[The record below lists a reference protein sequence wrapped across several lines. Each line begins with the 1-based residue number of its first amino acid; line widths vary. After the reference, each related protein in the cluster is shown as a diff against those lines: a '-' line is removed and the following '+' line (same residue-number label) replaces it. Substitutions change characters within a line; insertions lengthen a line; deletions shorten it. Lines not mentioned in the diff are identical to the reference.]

1 MKDHDGRSDELVIP
15 LASEEVSITNREV
28 VKGRAR
34 IHVVTDAVEQNIQT
48 DLSGEDVEIR
58 HVPVNRYIEPGE
70 VKPLTRTEGDIVI
83 IPIIEEVAVIEKRL
97 FLKEELHIHRHAIS
111 RPAEIPVTLRK
122 QRAEVE
128 TLTEDGTSISEATET

>member
-15 LASEEVSITNREV
+15 LASEEVSITKRGV

-34 IHVVTDAVEQNIQT
+34 IHVVTDTVEQKLQA
-48 DLSGEDVEIR
+48 DLGGEDVEIR

-70 VKPLTRTEGDIVI
+70 VQPLTRTEGDIVI

-97 FLKEELHIHRHAIS
+97 LLKEELHIHRHAVS

-128 TLTEDGTSISEATET
+128 TLTEDGTSTSESTET